1 MNNNDNVAWDRLDY
15 TVISV
20 TKTTAPN
27 NVADEPWYQYI
38 VGRSCTCLMCK
49 RQGTLKQVT
58 EHAENFAVDLNSR
71 RGLKVSN
78 YGRPGS
84 KYFKESQP

>member
-1 MNNNDNVAWDRLDY
+1 MIYNDNVAWDRLDY

-20 TKTTAPN
+20 TKTTPPN
-27 NVADEPWYQYI
+27 NLEDEPWYQYI
-38 VGRSCTCLMCK
+38 VGQSSTCLTCK

-71 RGLKVSN
+71 RGIKVGD
-78 YGRPGS
+78 YGRLGS
-84 KYFKESQP
+84 KHFKESQQ